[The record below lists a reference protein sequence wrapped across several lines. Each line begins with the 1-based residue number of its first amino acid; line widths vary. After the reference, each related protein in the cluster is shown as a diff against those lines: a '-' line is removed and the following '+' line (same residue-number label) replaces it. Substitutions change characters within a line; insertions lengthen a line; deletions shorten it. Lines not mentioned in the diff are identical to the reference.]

1 MSYSADSGLAVVAG
15 PGVNGAFGFV
25 HTLGRDTP
33 GAYLICMWVA
43 DSGSDPAPVAGPQ
56 PLVVTIGAPPAAR
69 LCRVPRV
76 TPGMRLAKAKARL
89 RAANCVPG
97 RVRRVSSARRRGNVV
112 RFTPRSGTT
121 LKPGAVVGIRISR

>member
-1 MSYSADSGLAVVAG
+1 VSYSADSGLAVVAG
-15 PGVNGAFGFV
+15 PGVDGASGFV
-25 HTLGRDTP
+25 KSLRRDTP

-56 PLVVTIGAPPAAR
+56 PFIVTIGAQPAAR

-76 TPGMRLAKAKARL
+76 TPGMRLAKARARL
-89 RAANCVPG
+89 RVANCPG
-97 RVRRVSSARRRGNVV
+97 RVRRVSTARRRGNVD

-121 LKPGAVVGIRISR
+121 LKPGAVVGIQIAR